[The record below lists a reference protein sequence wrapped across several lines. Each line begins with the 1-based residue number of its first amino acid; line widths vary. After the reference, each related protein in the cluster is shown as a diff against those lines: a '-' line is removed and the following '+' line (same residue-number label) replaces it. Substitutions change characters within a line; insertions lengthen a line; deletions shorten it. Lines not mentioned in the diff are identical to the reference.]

1 MADFDIVELR
11 KRYELVCQSFPSIP
25 SDLKREYEEVEG
37 FVQKCLE
44 LKEEQLRDLL
54 NNTAT
59 IMGGLAYNIIE
70 EATFKSATLIGL
82 NAELDPFKTRLS
94 TCASAVRE
102 FEHSRVLLTDDR
114 VAHLKAH
121 VEEKYALYRD
131 WYDQDAPLRKLKRD
145 MLRLQ
150 HPFRQQ
156 LDSLHQKISNNSSVK
171 IQINQLVDQ
180 MSKHMETWP
189 TEKHVKDVVEDLKT
203 KVKGYDYVSQ
213 SLHTD
218 KNRLIELGM
227 LTRGLITD
235 VIGLIDRLLDI
246 KKEYDVKLFR
256 IYTIRKE
263 DFHELDA
270 YLFGPRAPKSPQSSK
285 FFLQVT
291 KFVPIN
297 KLVLLLAAKPISDIT
312 IVECRDHIQFAYLKT
327 AEEGDILVTEDEW
340 VKLMGPVK
348 NQLEHDICWA
358 FVTAELV
365 SAVRVRHIYKYDPT
379 VVEYSCR
386 DLVDFVDHQK
396 RSEEKT
402 KEKSGNKHFCYAHG
416 LREGFE
422 YVKVNGILREES
434 RPFEANCREEVLTRH
449 GSNLGY
455 IGEVVSLTTVKEV
468 LQTLQNHPVAG
479 CIPVFEPDYSS
490 INDQLYYGPTSPLS
504 RYETMH
510 AISFV
515 GAGGVKEGEKHVNAR
530 SSHGV
535 NFGKDGYFKICFQHV
550 IICLTRGHHMRY
562 LEDPVLLPCR
572 FVYPELLSLEKDKE
586 KRRDDTI

>member
-11 KRYELVCQSFPSIP
+11 ERYKLVCQGFPAIP
-25 SDLKREYEEVEG
+25 SDLKREYEEED
-37 FVQKCLE
+37 E
-44 LKEEQLRDLL
+44 AKELRDLL
-54 NNTAT
+54 NNAAT

-70 EATFKSATLIGL
+70 EATFKSSTLIGL
-82 NAELDPFKTRLS
+82 NAQLDLFKTRLS
-94 TCASAVRE
+94 TCESTFLE

-121 VEEKYALYRD
+121 VEDKYALYRD
-131 WYDQDAPLRKLKRD
+131 WVRFLHYDNCLCVIQYDQDAPLRELKRD

-150 HPFRQQ
+150 HPFRQH
-156 LDSLHQKISNNSSVK
+156 LDSLHQKISNNSSLI

-189 TEKHVKDVVEDLKT
+189 TEDLRT

-218 KNRLIELGM
+218 KNRLNELQES
-227 LTRGLITD
+227 LERLITD

-270 YLFGPRAPKSPQSSK
+270 YLFGPRAPKSPQASK
-285 FFLQVT
+285 FFLEVT
-291 KFVPIN
+291 KLVPIN

-327 AEEGDILVTEDEW
+327 AEEGDILVTEDQW
-340 VKLMGPVK
+340 VKIMGPVK

-365 SAVRVRHIYKYDPT
+365 SAVRHIYKYDPT

-396 RSEEKT
+396 RSQEKT

-416 LREGFE
+416 LRQGFE

-434 RPFEANCREEVLTRH
+434 RPFEADCREEVVTRH

-455 IGEVVSLTTVKEV
+455 IKEVVSLTTVKEV

-479 CIPVFEPDYSS
+479 CIPVFEPDYGS

-572 FVYPELLSLEKDKE
+572 FVYPELLSQEKDKE